1 MSKAYSAIGGVF
13 EYLNDDCGYEKW
25 SQYLIETLLS
35 CGVPYGARG
44 VDAGCGN
51 GYFTRAL
58 TRAGFFVTGADV
70 SPEMLSKSEELSLK
84 EGVKPQYILG
94 DIAAL
99 PLNYKPDFITA
110 INDCFN
116 YIPQNKLFSVFSK
129 LYKQLKKGG
138 ALVFDISS
146 EHKLKHIVGSNLF
159 AEDRGDISYTWF
171 NELKED
177 RVEMD
182 ITMFIRLENGLYE
195 RRDESQ
201 TQYIHGETQ
210 VLADLERAG
219 FAVRAEGHLGGDKNE
234 RINFICT
241 KHV

>member
-35 CGVPYGARG
+35 CGIPRGARG

-58 TRAGFFVTGADV
+58 TRAGYSVTGADI
-70 SPEMLSKSEELSLK
+70 SPEMLSKAEELSLK
-84 EGVKPQYILG
+84 EGVKTQYILG
-94 DIAAL
+94 NIASL
-99 PLNYKPDFITA
+99 PLNFKPDFITA

-146 EHKLKHIVGSNLF
+146 EHKLKHIVGSNVF
-159 AEDRGDISYTWF
+159 AEDRGDICYTWF

-182 ITMFIRLENGLYE
+182 ITMFVRLENGLYE
-195 RRDESQ
+195 RREESQ
-201 TQYIHGETQ
+201 TQYIHGRTQ
-210 VLADLERAG
+210 VLDLLERAG
-219 FAVRAEGHLGGDKNE
+219 FTVKTEGHLGGSENE
-234 RINFICT
+234 RINFICI
-241 KHV
+241 KRD